1 MQKYVG
7 HNIWTY
13 VYIHGFLILCKL
25 LAQEKTRTSNFLH
38 DDEAFVYALHLTYIL
53 LLIRFCSYY
62 RQQVCRKL
70 QRMKEIVRKIRS
82 TGQSGLIMCC
92 SVVLVGAPCSFLDEE
107 KVGSCKN
114 LMHSISLNT

>member
-38 DDEAFVYALHLTYIL
+38 DDEAFMLCIW
-53 LLIRFCSYY
+53 LIFC
-62 RQQVCRKL
+62 
-70 QRMKEIVRKIRS
+70 
-82 TGQSGLIMCC
+82 
-92 SVVLVGAPCSFLDEE
+92 F
-107 KVGSCKN
+107 
-114 LMHSISLNT
+114 